1 LAELQAAAR
10 QQDDAEREAPLLAI
24 EDLRVVFGPRGREQ
38 VAVDGVNLSL
48 APGEVLGVVG
58 ESGCG
63 KSLTAL
69 SVLKLVPDPPGRIAG
84 GRILLRGRDLVGAD
98 ERTMNRIRGKEI
110 AMIFQEPMSALNPV
124 FRIGEQIGET
134 LRVHEGLGR
143 AAAQARALEL
153 LERVGIGNA
162 RQRLGQ
168 FPHELSGGMRQR
180 VMIAIALACR
190 PRVLIADEPT
200 TALDVTIQ
208 AQILRLLRDLQREL
222 GMAVMLITHDLGV
235 VAQVVN
241 RVAVMYAGRVV
252 EQGPVAAV
260 FERPSHPYTRLL
272 LQSIPSLDQAQRR
285 LQAIP
290 GMVPSLADMPT
301 GCRFHP
307 RCPQAR
313 PACRERAPGM
323 TPVAADH
330 GAACIA
336 LTDYRHA

>member
-1 LAELQAAAR
+1 VA
-10 QQDDAEREAPLLAI
+10 
-24 EDLRVVFGPRGREQ
+24 FGPPGREQ
-38 VAVDGVNLSL
+38 IAVDGVSLSL

-84 GRILLRGRDLVGAD
+84 GRILLHGRDLVAAD

-110 AMIFQEPMSALNPV
+110 AMIFQEPMTALNPV

-134 LRVHEGLGR
+134 LRVHEGLDR
-143 AAAQARALEL
+143 SEAQARALAL
-153 LERVGIGNA
+153 LERVGIGNP
-162 RQRLGQ
+162 RQRLSQ
-168 FPHELSGGMRQR
+168 YPHELSGGMRQR

-200 TALDVTIQ
+200 TALDVTLQ
-208 AQILRLLRDLQREL
+208 AQILGLLRDLQREL

-241 RVAVMYAGRVV
+241 RVVVMYAGRIV
-252 EQGPVAAV
+252 EQGPVAEV

-272 LQSIPSLDQAQRR
+272 LQSIPSLEEEQRR
-285 LQAIP
+285 LRVIP
-290 GMVPSLADMPT
+290 GMVPSLHDMPQ

-313 PACRERAPGM
+313 PACRERAPAM
-323 TPVAADH
+323 VPVGTDH

-336 LTDYRHA
+336 LTDYRHG